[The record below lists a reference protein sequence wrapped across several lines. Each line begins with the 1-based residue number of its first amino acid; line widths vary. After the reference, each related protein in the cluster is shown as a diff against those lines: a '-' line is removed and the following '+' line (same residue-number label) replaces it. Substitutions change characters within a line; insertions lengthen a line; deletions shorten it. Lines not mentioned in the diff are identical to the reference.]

1 MFHFQVHIK
10 VVHIEGI
17 LNSTKKLLIMHMA
30 RFEPTSL
37 QGDRRLMYEPEKQ
50 VRPLGHALTRHL
62 PSSILLYKL
71 DT

>member
-17 LNSTKKLLIMHMA
+17 LNSTKKLLIIHMA
-30 RFEPTSL
+30 RFEPTPL
-37 QGDRRLMYEPEKQ
+37 QGDRGLIHEPDKQ
-50 VRPLGHALTRHL
+50 LRPLGHALTRHL